1 MASSSNIPPSP
12 APPPSTATPTATTL
26 DRILWG
32 AVLAGIALAVLGV
45 VSGSSA
51 RNAANVA
58 ALLWSLLD
66 SGPRAALYLTA
77 CVGWGMLLT
86 WTLRRAAGRFPGTGD
101 APVMAVG
108 LGVSFMLTLSH
119 AMGVLG
125 LFGGAH
131 GLSARTWALLPL
143 GLGAAAAILPAAR
156 ALNRGVDL
164 TTLFVPMP
172 WNARI
177 PIVLAWI
184 CGAAVLFVAACNPP
198 GALWASE
205 FGGYDVLGYHLQLP
219 KEWLAAGTLSPLPH
233 NVYSYLPSYV
243 EAAFM
248 HLGATTGSP
257 DLLTS
262 DGTVLLSCQ
271 LLSAGFTVLA
281 AWCVGRL
288 TRALALTIG
297 VDSRSASIGGAAAA
311 AIVVLIPWM
320 LVVGSMA
327 YNEAAMVLLI
337 AAASAAAVEGIT
349 PASPSDAS
357 RSARS
362 LLTRA
367 AICGWLV
374 GVACG
379 VKPTAIFMG
388 APLAGILLIGWLRPR
403 AWPLPLL
410 GAALTGALALAPWLL
425 RNAAAGGNP
434 VFPQLTN
441 LFGNAHWSP
450 DQVARYLS
458 AHHFTGGW
466 GQRLMLM
473 LLPDESDPSG
483 ARHRGLAHP
492 QWAWFFP
499 AALPALAGLL
509 ALPRARRLGLLL
521 TLAAFL
527 QLLAWLV
534 LTHIQSRFLIPMVVA
549 GVPALGTLL
558 AVAHDQ
564 RNASVAAKTGP
575 DSRPWPRWA
584 GSLYTAILWAMV
596 PGGAYAVHRYLLE
609 GPPGGGPNTLLPMG
623 PGALS
628 GSIGRATFDAMID
641 ADRRAFLSEAGPTVY
656 CNFTAGPHDV
666 LYLLGDATPLYHT
679 GSVIYNTTYDA
690 GPLPRAIA
698 ANPDAPARWIDA
710 LLARGITRV
719 LVNDAEID
727 RLTRSGWID
736 PALTREAIEQSIG
749 RFGQIERT
757 WGDRTLVLYRLK

>member
-1 MASSSNIPPSP
+1 MASTSNSPPSP
-12 APPPSTATPTATTL
+12 APAPQAPATAL
-26 DRILWG
+26 DRFLWG
-32 AVLAGIALAVLGV
+32 AVLAGVALAVLGV

-51 RNAANVA
+51 RSAANVA
-58 ALLWSLLD
+58 ALFWSLLD
-66 SGPRAALYLTA
+66 SGPRAALYLGA

-86 WTLRRAAGRFPGTGD
+86 WTLRRAAGRAPGTGD

-119 AMGVLG
+119 AMGTLG

-131 GLSARTWALLPL
+131 GLSGRTWALLPL
-143 GLGAAAAILPAAR
+143 VLGAAAAILPAAR
-156 ALNRGVDL
+156 ALHRGVDL

-177 PIVLAWI
+177 PIVLAWV
-184 CGAAVLFVAACNPP
+184 CGASVLFVAACNPP

-219 KEWLAAGTLSPLPH
+219 KEWLAAGTLAPLPH
-233 NVYSYLPSYV
+233 NVYSYLPDYV

-248 HLGATTGSP
+248 HLGAATGSQ

-288 TRALALTIG
+288 TRSLALTTG
-297 VDSRSASIGGAAAA
+297 VHPASASIGGAAAA
-311 AIVVLIPWM
+311 AIVMLIPWM

-349 PASPSDAS
+349 PTSLLEHSPRS
-357 RSARS
+357 RE

-367 AICGWLV
+367 ATCGWLI

-379 VKPTAIFMG
+379 VKPTALFMG

-403 AWPLPLL
+403 AWPLPILS
-410 GAALTGALALAPWLL
+410 AALAGTLALAPWLI
-425 RNAAAGGNP
+425 RNSSAGGNP
-434 VFPQLTN
+434 VFPQLTH

-450 DQVARYLS
+450 EQVARYLS

-466 GQRLMLM
+466 TQRLMFM
-473 LLPDESDPSG
+473 FLPDESDPSG

-499 AALPALAGLL
+499 AALAALAGLL
-509 ALPRARRLGLLL
+509 ALAPARRLGTLL
-521 TLAAFL
+521 TLAAFT
-527 QLLAWLV
+527 QLLAWL
-534 LTHIQSRFLIPMVVA
+534 LFTHIQSRFLIPMIAA
-549 GVPALGTLL
+549 GVPALGALL
-558 AVAHDQ
+558 AVACDQ
-564 RNASVAAKTGP
+564 RNTSTSTAARST
-575 DSRPWPRWA
+575 PWPRWA
-584 GSLYTAILWAMV
+584 GSLYAAILWAMV

-609 GPPGGGPNTLLPMG
+609 GPPGGGPNTLLALG

-628 GSIGRATFDAMID
+628 GSIGRATFDAMIE
-641 ADRRAFLSEAGPTVY
+641 ADRRSFLSEAGPTVY
-656 CNFTAGPHDV
+656 CNFTAAPDDV

-679 GSVIYNTTYDA
+679 GKIVYNTTYDA
-690 GPLPRAIA
+690 GPLGDAIA
-698 ANPDAPARWIDA
+698 ANPQNPARWIDA

-719 LVNDAEID
+719 LVNKAEID
-727 RLTRSGWID
+727 RLSRSGWLD
-736 PALTREAIEQSIG
+736 PAITPEAIEQSIG
-749 RFGQIERT
+749 RFGRIERT
-757 WGDRTLVLYRLK
+757 WGDQTIVLYRLK